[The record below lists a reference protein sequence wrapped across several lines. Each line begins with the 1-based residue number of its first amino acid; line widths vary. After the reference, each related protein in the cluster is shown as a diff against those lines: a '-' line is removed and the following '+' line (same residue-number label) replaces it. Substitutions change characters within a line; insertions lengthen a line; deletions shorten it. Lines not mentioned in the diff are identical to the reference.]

1 MAITY
6 KEVTGEFNW
15 QYIERTNEDGS
26 ISVIP
31 KDEGNADYQAYLDR
45 DNPKAALSTPIVS
58 SDG

>member
-6 KEVTGEFNW
+6 TEKLNELGW

-31 KDEGNADYQAYLDR
+31 KDEGNSDYQAYLTKDE
-45 DNPKAALSTPIVS
+45 PKTNFNV
-58 SDG
+58 

>member
-6 KEVTGEFNW
+6 TEKLNELGW

-31 KDEGNADYQAYLDR
+31 KDEGNSDYQAYL
-45 DNPKAALSTPIVS
+45 NPQAALSTPIVTE
-58 SDG
+58 